1 VPVFDIGRAQH
12 HIPLPDDLD
21 RTAPFLGQ
29 PGAERNDQYLAQ
41 RMGMPVGARTRLKG
55 DVGTVDALRGLG
67 FKSRINADIACKILF
82 GCRGRRA
89 GTCRN
94 HELSLG
100 LGMSR
105 GHGYDPGKKQAKNEK

>member
-1 VPVFDIGRAQH
+1 MPVFDIGRAQH

-67 FKSRINADIACKILF
+67 SKAGSTRTLPVKFCLGAVDE
-82 GCRGRRA
+82 GREPA
-89 GTCRN
+89 GITSC
-94 HELSLG
+94 
-100 LGMSR
+100 
-105 GHGYDPGKKQAKNEK
+105 P